1 MGVASRVPSK
11 EICESADEARDD
23 DYSGRSIKEN
33 SMLSRL
39 LVIFALSIGAISSAL
54 AGPNDPSKF
63 DATPYKAQKALYDFN
78 FANPTDAGP
87 AFGYVKNHLQAIKQY
102 GQPNGSHIVIV
113 AHGNELHA
121 FSRLNRAAY
130 PGVYEELKA
139 LKEAGVSI
147 QVCSNAARAR
157 GYKPDEFYDVITVVP
172 AAVIDIAKWQNEG
185 YSYMYAG
192 WFPRLTREEVVKQH
206 PELE

>member
-1 MGVASRVPSK
+1 MHRA
-11 EICESADEARDD
+11 
-23 DYSGRSIKEN
+23 
-33 SMLSRL
+33 
-39 LVIFALSIGAISSAL
+39 LVILAAGLMVATTPVF
-54 AGPNDPSKF
+54 AGPTDPSTF
-63 DATPYKAQKALYDFN
+63 DATPYKSQKALYDFN
-78 FANPTDAGP
+78 FAKPTDALP
-87 AFGYVKNHLQAIKQY
+87 AFGYVTNHLAAIKQY
-102 GQPNGSHIVIV
+102 GQPATSRIVIV

-130 PGVYEELKA
+130 PQMYDELKA
-139 LKEAGVSI
+139 LKDAGVTI
-147 QVCSNAARAR
+147 HVCANAARAR

-206 PELE
+206 PELQ